1 MSLPLV
7 LLHGSFGCGD
17 DWQPVVATLGR
28 EVVTPDLPG
37 HGARFEQPAESFAQ
51 TVAEIVDLLPERC
64 DLCGYSLGGRL
75 ALAASIAAPPGRVRS
90 LILESA
96 HPGLEGAARA
106 ARLSWDQEC
115 SERLARDPA
124 TFLQT
129 FYAAALF
136 ESFRARPEFGSI
148 LAARITRAQR
158 APAQLA
164 TTFAA
169 LSLGNQPP
177 MTEALL
183 AGQTP
188 SLFVAGAL
196 DTKYAE
202 IGIDLARRAAP
213 ARDLR
218 VATVAGAGHN
228 THLEETGGFAAAA
241 AAFWEDLS

>member
-17 DWQPVVATLGR
+17 DWQPVVAALGR

-37 HGARFEQPAESFAQ
+37 HGARFRQPAESFAQ
-51 TVAEIVDLLPERC
+51 TVAEIVDRLPERC
-64 DLCGYSLGGRL
+64 DLCGYSMGGRL

-90 LILESA
+90 LIIESA
-96 HPGLEGAARA
+96 HPGLEEAARA

-124 TFLQT
+124 AFLQT
-129 FYAAALF
+129 FYAAELF
-136 ESFRARPEFGSI
+136 ESFRAHPQFDEI
-148 LAARITRAQR
+148 LTARIARAER

-164 TTFAA
+164 ATFAA
-169 LSLGNQPP
+169 LSLGNQPA

-183 AGQTP
+183 TDQTP
-188 SLFVAGAL
+188 SLFVMGAL

-202 IGIDLARRAAP
+202 IGRDLERRAAH

-218 VATVAGAGHN
+218 FAMIADAGHN
-228 THLEETGGFAAAA
+228 THLEATSGFAAAA